1 MTDGRPTYRTLLRTD
16 GVLRLLSSVILARLP
31 LGMQALAILTLVGR
45 ATGSFATAGVA
56 VGALSLANAAASPV
70 QGRLVDRWGPM
81 RVVVPMAAVQA
92 ACFTG
97 LVVAAERD
105 APAVVLVLL
114 TAAAGAF
121 VPPVASAARAL
132 WPRVARTPPLLERAY
147 ALEAIGQEV
156 IWTTGPLLIALVLAT
171 ASAPAAVLLCAAVTL
186 GGTVFFARA
195 PVARAWR
202 GTAAPAG
209 GPTAIRS
216 AGLRFLLVS
225 VVLTGLIWGA
235 GEVAL
240 VGLASEVG
248 APGLA
253 GVLLALWSAGSFVGG
268 LVYGSRAWRLGPA
281 ERYTRM
287 LALTAVALAPLALA
301 ESLAAALVLSA
312 VAGLTIAPVLVGQ
325 YGLTGALAPP
335 DARTE
340 AFTWTAAGTYVGF
353 SGGAAAAGALV
364 EFHGSDAAF
373 ALVCAAAAIA
383 AAGTAVWRSRL
394 IPATASTTV
403 STGVP

>member
-1 MTDGRPTYRTLLRTD
+1 MTAAPATYRTLLQTD
-16 GVLRLLSSVILARLP
+16 GVPRLLSSVIVARLP

-81 RVVVPMAAVQA
+81 RVIVPIAAVQA
-92 ACFTG
+92 ACFTA
-97 LVVAAERD
+97 LVVAAGD
-105 APAVVLVLL
+105 GAPGIVLVAL

-121 VPPVASAARAL
+121 VPPVASASRAL
-132 WPRVARTPPLLERAY
+132 WPRVAPTPPLLERAY

-156 IWTTGPLLIALVLAT
+156 IWTTGPLVIALVLAT
-171 ASAPAAVLLCAAVTL
+171 ASARAAVMLCAVVTVA
-186 GGTVFFARA
+186 GTVFFARA
-195 PVARAWR
+195 PVARSWR
-202 GTAAPAG
+202 GTQSAERA
-209 GPTAIRS
+209 PTAIRS
-216 AGLRFLLVS
+216 PGLRLLLVS
-225 VVLTGLIWGA
+225 VVLTGLVWGA

-240 VGLASEVG
+240 VGLAAEVG
-248 APGLA
+248 APGMA
-253 GVLLALWSAGSFVGG
+253 GVLLALWSVGSLVGG

-281 ERYTRM
+281 QRYTRM

-301 ESLAAALVLSA
+301 ESIGVALVLSA
-312 VAGLTIAPVLVGQ
+312 IAGVTIAPVLVGQ

-353 SGGAAAAGALV
+353 SAGAAAAGALV

-373 ALVCAAAAIA
+373 ALVCAAAAVA
-383 AAGTAVWRSRL
+383 AAGTVVWRSQL
-394 IPATASTTV
+394 IPPPVSPSV

>member
-1 MTDGRPTYRTLLRTD
+1 MTGAPPTYRTLLRTD
-16 GVLRLLSSVILARLP
+16 GVPRLLTSVILARLP
-31 LGMQALAILTLVGR
+31 LGMQSLAILTLVGH

-97 LVVAAERD
+97 LVVAAAGD
-105 APAVVLVLL
+105 APSVVLVGL

-121 VPPVASAARAL
+121 VPPVSSASRAL
-132 WPRVARTPPLLERAY
+132 WPRVAPTPPLLERAY

-156 IWTTGPLLIALVLAT
+156 IWTTGPLVIALVLA
-171 ASAPAAVLLCAAVTL
+171 AGSARAAVLLCAVVTVA
-186 GGTVFFARA
+186 GTVFFARA

-202 GTAAPAG
+202 GTGAPARG
-209 GPTAIRS
+209 TTAIRS
-216 AGLRFLLVS
+216 AGLRLLLVS
-225 VVLTGLIWGA
+225 VLLTGLIWGA

-248 APGLA
+248 APGMA
-253 GVLLALWSAGSFVGG
+253 GVLLALWSIGSLVGG
-268 LVYGSRAWRLGPA
+268 LIYGSRTWRLGPA
-281 ERYTRM
+281 QRYTRM

-301 ESLAAALVLSA
+301 ESIAAALVLSTI
-312 VAGLTIAPVLVGQ
+312 AGLTIAPVLVGQ

-353 SGGAAAAGALV
+353 SAGAAAAGALV

-373 ALVCAAAAIA
+373 ALVCAAAVLAAI
-383 AAGTAVWRSRL
+383 GTVLWRSRL
-394 IPATASTTV
+394 VPEAVCPTV